1 MQFFKFVILSITRIL
16 DELSFVLVDVI
27 LGYRHQVMH
36 RSHEL
41 ALDDHF
47 SHPEEIGIGLPVVIH
62 AFGADVEI
70 LVALFPTAHIPEA
83 VPPCESPATDNAE
96 RQHPPEYCCRAAN
109 SPSY

>member
-47 SHPEEIGIGLPVVIH
+47 SHPEE
-62 AFGADVEI
+62 
-70 LVALFPTAHIPEA
+70 
-83 VPPCESPATDNAE
+83 
-96 RQHPPEYCCRAAN
+96 AASDSRCN
-109 SPSY
+109 SCLWGGR

>member
-1 MQFFKFVILSITRIL
+1 MQFFQIRDSVNNRIL

-47 SHPEEIGIGLPVVIH
+47 SHPEEIGIGLP
-62 AFGADVEI
+62 
-70 LVALFPTAHIPEA
+70 
-83 VPPCESPATDNAE
+83 
-96 RQHPPEYCCRAAN
+96 CCN
-109 SPSY
+109 SCLWGGR